1 MGSST
6 VCMSNRRKRITGR
19 RDGRLLFN
27 LSDVVSTPSDRLSL
41 LASPSYSLSLHPYSQ
56 IISAVLSSF
65 RLDST
70 SPSLDLKRAAVK
82 GDQREFCVSPLC
94 ITLKELCSCCCL
106 PPTQVPAVL
115 CRTFHSI
122 TTATMDLL
130 PKTST
135 RHPVTPARTGSTC
148 ESYPRTGTRRTGSES
163 WRHSFLPIPSM
174 HARRSSS

>member
-82 GDQREFCVSPLC
+82 GDQREFCVSPIVYHL
-94 ITLKELCSCCCL
+94 EG
-106 PPTQVPAVL
+106 VVL
-115 CRTFHSI
+115 MLLS
-122 TTATMDLL
+122 TTN
-130 PKTST
+130 TST
-135 RHPVTPARTGSTC
+135 CRPMSYIPFYHYRYNGS
-148 ESYPRTGTRRTGSES
+148 
-163 WRHSFLPIPSM
+163 I
-174 HARRSSS
+174 A